1 MRQNIL
7 ILWLL
12 FALFKCDE
20 DYYLSLEMLIS
31 GSTKYKLNLINKKI
45 GISDNDLFYS
55 GFPEYLEDIFDHSN
69 TTI

>member
-31 GSTKYKLNLINKKI
+31 GSTKYKLNLN
-45 GISDNDLFYS
+45 SLF
-55 GFPEYLEDIFDHSN
+55 GFKLIQKYFIIYLN
-69 TTI
+69 YY